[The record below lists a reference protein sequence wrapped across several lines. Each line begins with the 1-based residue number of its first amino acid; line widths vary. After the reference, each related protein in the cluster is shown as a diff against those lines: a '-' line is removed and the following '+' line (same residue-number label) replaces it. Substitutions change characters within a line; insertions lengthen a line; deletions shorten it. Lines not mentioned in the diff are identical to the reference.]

1 MSQDSGHIVPYGTFV
16 VIYAALLV
24 LTVITVGVSRIDL
37 GVFNVWIALGVAS
50 FKSGLV
56 IFYFM
61 HMKYERLYYRVY
73 LFVTLVIL
81 AIFIGLTFT
90 DIRYR

>member
-37 GVFNVWIALGVAS
+37 GVLNVWIALGVAS